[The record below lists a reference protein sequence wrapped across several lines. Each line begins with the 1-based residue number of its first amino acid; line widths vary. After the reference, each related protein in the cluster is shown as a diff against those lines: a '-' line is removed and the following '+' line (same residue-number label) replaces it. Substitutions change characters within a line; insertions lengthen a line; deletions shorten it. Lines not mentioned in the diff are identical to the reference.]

1 MLAQIALNNFT
12 RRNAEKT
19 LNNFIEN
26 KFFCQVQYF
35 LRHFS
40 YTMKYLL
47 FFLISFLLFGLY
59 PAAAQENF
67 PVIQSSRGQES
78 KMILNH
84 FAWGVGVAEG
94 TPTYGRNAGE
104 VLFSMLYARTL
115 SPTSELEISFQHLPI
130 QRYQDYGRIVDTTS
144 PYISLS
150 WFGDVTFMFQPFSGF
165 LKGLRIGIGS
175 TITLQSFMATAN
187 QGPFRIVRYADS
199 AHTIPIVIAQTPS
212 RDDTQLTT
220 TIGLGANLKLE
231 YLVPLTHNVDISC
244 RAQLHAFRASAL
256 LQNTF
261 QNEVSGGLGSIGVFL
276 RVGW

>member
-1 MLAQIALNNFT
+1 
-12 RRNAEKT
+12 
-19 LNNFIEN
+19 
-26 KFFCQVQYF
+26 
-35 LRHFS
+35 
-40 YTMKYLL
+40 MKHLL
-47 FFLISFLLFGLY
+47 FIVAVLLILGFCSSI
-59 PAAAQENF
+59 AQENF
-67 PVIQSSRGQES
+67 PMIQQSTVQEH
-78 KMILNH
+78 KKILNH
-84 FAWGVGVAEG
+84 FAWGCSVAEG
-94 TPTYGRNAGE
+94 TPTYGRDAGE
-104 VLFSMLYARTL
+104 VLLSMLYARTL

-130 QRYQDYGRIVDTTS
+130 QRYRDYGRIDTTS

-150 WFGDVTFMFQPFSGF
+150 WFGDVTFMFQPFNGF
-165 LKGLRIGIGS
+165 LKGLRIGIGP

-187 QGPFRIVRYADS
+187 QGPLRIVRYADS

-220 TIGLGANLKLE
+220 TLGLGANLKVE